1 MKVCIGGTF
10 DIIHKGHKLLIS
22 KAFEIANENG
32 SVFIGITSDNLIK
45 NKKETKSFNSRK
57 KSVKEFLEKK
67 ETLDKVIIKK
77 INDKF
82 GPTVDED
89 FDAIIVSPET
99 VKTAEEINKFRK
111 IKGKK
116 PIKIVKIPF
125 VLADDGKRISSTRI
139 RNSEIDTEGHI
150 IAD

>member
-10 DIIHKGHKLLIS
+10 DIIHKGHELLIS
-22 KAFEIANENG
+22 KAFEIASENG
-32 SVFIGITSDNLIK
+32 IVFIGITSDDLIK
-45 NKKETKSFNSRK
+45 NKKETRSFNSRK

-67 ETLDKVIIKK
+67 ETLDKAIIKK
-77 INDKF
+77 ISDKF

-89 FDAIIVSPET
+89 FDAIVVSPET
-99 VKTAEEINKFRK
+99 VKTAKEINKFRK

-125 VLADDGKRISSTRI
+125 VLADDGKPISSTRI
-139 RNSEIDTEGHI
+139 RKGEINTEGYI
-150 IAD
+150 ITD

>member
-10 DIIHKGHKLLIS
+10 DIIHKGHELLIS

-32 SVFIGITSDNLIK
+32 TVFIGITSDNLIK
-45 NKKETKSFNSRK
+45 NKKETKSFNFRK

-67 ETLDKVIIKK
+67 ETLDKAIIKK
-77 INDKF
+77 ISDKF
-82 GPTVDED
+82 GPTIDED
-89 FDAIIVSPET
+89 FDAIVVSPET
-99 VKTAEEINKFRK
+99 VKTAEEINKIRK
-111 IKGKK
+111 KKGKK

-125 VLADDGKRISSTRI
+125 VLADDGKPISSTRI
-139 RNSEIDTEGHI
+139 RNGEIDAEGYN

>member
-32 SVFIGITSDNLIK
+32 TVFIGITSDDLIK
-45 NKKETKSFNSRK
+45 NKKETRSFNSRK
-57 KSVKEFLEKK
+57 KSVKEFLKKK
-67 ETLDKVIIKK
+67 ETLDKAIIKK
-77 INDKF
+77 INNKF

-89 FDAIIVSPET
+89 FDAIVVSPET
-99 VKTAEEINKFRK
+99 VKTAEEINKIRK
-111 IKGKK
+111 NKGKK

-125 VLADDGKRISSTRI
+125 VLADDGKPISSTRI
-139 RNSEIDTEGHI
+139 RNGEIDTEGYI
-150 IAD
+150 ITD

>member
-10 DIIHKGHKLLIS
+10 DIIHKGHELLIS
-22 KAFEIANENG
+22 KAFEIASENG
-32 SVFIGITSDNLIK
+32 TVFIGITSDDLIK
-45 NKKETKSFNSRK
+45 NKKETRSFNSRK

-67 ETLDKVIIKK
+67 ETLDKAIIKP

-82 GPTVDED
+82 GPTIDED
-89 FDAIIVSPET
+89 FDAIVVSPET
-99 VKTAEEINKFRK
+99 FKTAEEINKIRK

-116 PIKIVKIPF
+116 PIKIVKISF
-125 VLADDGKRISSTRI
+125 VLADDGKPISSTRI
-139 RNSEIDTEGHI
+139 RTGEIDINGHI

>member
-99 VKTAEEINKFRK
+99 VKTAEEINKIRK
-111 IKGKK
+111 NKGKK

>member
-32 SVFIGITSDNLIK
+32 TVFIGITSDDLIK
-45 NKKETKSFNSRK
+45 NKKETRSFNSRK

-67 ETLDKVIIKK
+67 ETLDKTIIKK
-77 INDKF
+77 ISDKF
-82 GPTVDED
+82 GPTIDED
-89 FDAIIVSPET
+89 FDVIIVSPET
-99 VKTAEEINKFRK
+99 VKTAEEINKIRK
-111 IKGKK
+111 NEGKK

-125 VLADDGKRISSTRI
+125 VLADDGKPISSTRI
-139 RNSEIDTEGHI
+139 RKGEIDTEGHI
-150 IAD
+150 ITD

>member
-10 DIIHKGHKLLIS
+10 DIIHKGHELLIS

-32 SVFIGITSDNLIK
+32 TVFIGITSDDLIK
-45 NKKETKSFNSRK
+45 NKKETRSFNSRR

-67 ETLDKVIIKK
+67 EILDKAVIKK
-77 INDKF
+77 ISDKF

-89 FDAIIVSPET
+89 FDVIVVSPET

-125 VLADDGKRISSTRI
+125 VLADDGKPISSTRI
-139 RNSEIDTEGHI
+139 RNGEIDTEGYI